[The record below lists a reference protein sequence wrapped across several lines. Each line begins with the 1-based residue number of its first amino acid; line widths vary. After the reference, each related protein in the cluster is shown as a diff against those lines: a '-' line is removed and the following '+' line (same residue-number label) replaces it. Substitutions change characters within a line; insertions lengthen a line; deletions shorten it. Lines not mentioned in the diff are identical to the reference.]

1 MHNFFSN
8 KRLIVL
14 MVALLASL
22 GLISYSIMVRNNDNT
37 PPVIQT
43 IGNDVV
49 GIGGRI
55 VAAPGNWVKGGLN
68 DIHDLLNTYQ
78 ENRKLEAEVEDLAQ
92 TKVRLS
98 TVQRENKALKA
109 QLKLNG
115 TLTDYSQIS
124 AAVMLRSPTD
134 WRNIMVINKGSGAG
148 VKKNMPVMAG
158 SGLVGRVVEVNRT
171 NSKVEML
178 TTDNKAANR
187 FAAQIST
194 SAGNLIEGVITSYK
208 TTSGDL
214 VMSQLNTNKTIK
226 TGDKVITSGLGGST
240 PKGLLIGTVASV
252 QKDDYG
258 LANTVTVKPAAN
270 FADISV
276 VTVIARKIEGE

>member
-8 KRLIVL
+8 KHLIVL
-14 MVALLASL
+14 MVALLLSM
-22 GLISYSIMVRNNDNT
+22 GLISYSIMVRNSDDT

-55 VAAPGNWVKGGLN
+55 VAAPGNWVRGGLN
-68 DIHDLLNTYQ
+68 DIHDLLDTYS
-78 ENRKLEAEVEDLAQ
+78 ENRKLKAEVEDLAQ
-92 TKVRLS
+92 TKVRLA
-98 TVQRENKALKA
+98 TTQRENKALKA

-115 TLTDYSQIS
+115 TLTDYTQIS

-134 WRNIMVINKGSGAG
+134 WRNIMVINKGAGAG

-158 SGLVGRVVEVNRT
+158 SGLIGRVIEVNRT
-171 NSKVEML
+171 NAKVEML

-187 FAAQIST
+187 FAAQIT
-194 SAGNLIEGVITSYK
+194 TKNGALVEGVITSYK

-214 VMSQLNTNKTIK
+214 VMSQLNTNKAIQR
-226 TGDKVITSGLGGST
+226 GDQVITSGLGGAT

-252 QKDDYG
+252 QKDDYS
-258 LANTVTVKPAAN
+258 LANTVTIKPAAN
-270 FADISV
+270 FSDVSV
-276 VTVIARKIEGE
+276 VTVIARTIEGD